1 MLPAALLSGLAL
13 QLLAGE
19 AALAAAMAEEMEAIA
34 QATGNPVGPYG
45 PLLLAAWQGHE
56 AETFQ
61 LIAATTGEMAA
72 RGEGRWLTAAAW
84 ATAVLNN
91 GLGRYD
97 EALTAAEQGT
107 GYPHELG
114 LATRSMAELIEAA
127 ARAGAPE
134 RTVEWHLRK
143 VFAKLGISSRREL
156 REALPELGQL
166 ALPA

>member
-107 GYPHELG
+107 GYP
-114 LATRSMAELIEAA
+114 
-127 ARAGAPE
+127 RAGAGDPVDGLADRSGGQSRGT
-134 RTVEWHLRK
+134 RTHRRVAPAQGLRQARHQ
-143 VFAKLGISSRREL
+143 FQEGAS
-156 REALPELGQL
+156 
-166 ALPA
+166 